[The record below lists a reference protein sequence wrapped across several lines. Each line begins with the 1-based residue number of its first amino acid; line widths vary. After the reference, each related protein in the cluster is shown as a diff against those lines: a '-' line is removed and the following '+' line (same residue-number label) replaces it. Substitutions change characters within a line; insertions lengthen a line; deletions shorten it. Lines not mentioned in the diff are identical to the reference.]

1 MLEKVIINDVGPRDG
16 LQNQSK
22 ILEPTQ
28 RLKLINKLLA
38 AGLTH
43 IEVGAFVSPKA
54 VPAMAGTDLVAAGL
68 PEGDYAF
75 SALIP
80 NRKGYDL
87 ATAAGI
93 RNVGLVLAASNTMNE
108 RNINMGT
115 ERALAVCVEVL
126 AQARRDGVN
135 AQVYVATTW
144 ECPFEGLINASVVSE
159 LSAKLLAAGASEIVL
174 ADTIGAAAPAQVK
187 TLLGPLVA
195 QLGAANLSC
204 HFHDTRGMGVADVFA
219 ALECGIRKFD
229 ASIGGLGGCPF
240 APGATGNVATE
251 DVVLMLNQMGFDT
264 GINLAALVEAAD
276 LAAELT
282 GNCDGGHSS
291 RWLRKQIEKGALAA

>member
-1 MLEKVIINDVGPRDG
+1 MAEKVTINDVGPRDG

-22 ILEPTQ
+22 ILTPPQ
-28 RLKLINKLLA
+28 RLQLVHKLLD

-54 VPAMAGTDLVAAGL
+54 VPAMAGTDVVAAGL
-68 PEGDYAF
+68 PQGDFAF

-80 NRKGYDL
+80 NRKGYEL

-93 RNVGLVLAASNTMNE
+93 RNVGLVIAASNTMNE
-108 RNINMGT
+108 RNINMDNA
-115 ERALAVCVEVL
+115 RALAVCEEVL
-126 AQARRDGVN
+126 SQARKDGVK
-135 AQVYVATTW
+135 AQVYVATAW
-144 ECPFEGLINASVVSE
+144 ECPFEGLIDAAVVADLSE
-159 LSAKLLAAGASEIVL
+159 KLLAAGATEVVL

-187 TLLGPLVA
+187 SLLTPLVA
-195 QLGAANLSC
+195 ALGAQNLSC

-251 DVVLMLNQMGFDT
+251 DVVLMLSQMGFET
-264 GINLAALVEAAD
+264 GINLAALVAAVD
-276 LAAELT
+276 FAAELT
-282 GNCDGGHSS
+282 GNCDGGNSS

>member
-1 MLEKVIINDVGPRDG
+1 MAEKVIINDVGPRDG

-22 ILEPTQ
+22 ILAPEERSQ
-28 RLKLINKLLA
+28 LINKLLA

-54 VPAMAGTDLVAAGL
+54 VPAMAGTDRVVAAL
-68 PEGDYAF
+68 PQGDYVF

-80 NRKGYDL
+80 NRKGYEL

-108 RNINMGT
+108 RNINMST
-115 ERALAVCVEVL
+115 ERGLAVCKEVL
-126 AQARRDGVN
+126 AQARKDGVN
-135 AQVYVATTW
+135 AQVYVATAW
-144 ECPFEGLINASVVSE
+144 ECPFEGLVDGAVVAE
-159 LSAKLLAAGASEIVL
+159 LSEKLLAAGASEIVL

-187 TLLGPLVA
+187 ALLTPLVA
-195 QLGAANLSC
+195 NLGAASLSC
-204 HFHDTRGMGVADVFA
+204 HFHDTRGMGVANVYA
-219 ALECGIRKFD
+219 AVESGIRKFD

-251 DVVLMLNQMGFDT
+251 DVVLMLNQMGFET
-264 GINLAALVEAAD
+264 AISLAALVEAVD

-282 GNCDGGHSS
+282 GNCDGGHAS
-291 RWLRKQIEKGALAA
+291 RWIRRQIEKGALAA